1 MSEQLKITTPAEHNA
16 VQCCNTTE
24 ATTTRG
30 QSGRRMG
37 EGGYYCAIAPQLLW
51 LWWEISLKSQYQ
63 NRFMAATVTS
73 RCKRATTPSLF
84 LSLPHL
90 LVGVTSFLCAPG
102 HGQWDSLFLS
112 VFLLIAVIK
121 VFVVAAFSHMS
132 HAASVSPRQPPAFC
146 RLPAQLLDPSNEIAF
161 SCRRQTQCKG
171 CHRNKESAQYTFFTC
186 KLKTDL
192 SVISSQNQLIKKA
205 LIGSKLVKLLIS
217 Q

>member
-30 QSGRRMG
+30 QRVGG
-37 EGGYYCAIAPQLLW
+37 WGGGYYCAIAPQLLW

-73 RCKRATTPSLF
+73 RCKRATTPLSFSLSPPLIGWCHF
-84 LSLPHL
+84 LP
-90 LVGVTSFLCAPG
+90 LCAWSRPVTL
-102 HGQWDSLFLS
+102 SLFLS

-121 VFVVAAFSHMS
+121 VFVVAVFSHMS

-146 RLPAQLLDPSNEIAF
+146 RLLAQLLDPSNEIAF

-171 CHRNKESAQYTFFTC
+171 CHRNKESAQYTFFIC

-192 SVISSQNQLIKKA
+192 SFISSQNQLIKK
-205 LIGSKLVKLLIS
+205 
-217 Q
+217 

>member
-84 LSLPHL
+84 LSLSPTYW
-90 LVGVTSFLCAPG
+90 LVSLPSFVRLVTASDTL
-102 HGQWDSLFLS
+102 SLFLS

-171 CHRNKESAQYTFFTC
+171 CHRNKESAQYKFFIC

-192 SVISSQNQLIKKA
+192 SVISSQNQLIKK
-205 LIGSKLVKLLIS
+205 
-217 Q
+217 